1 MYTNIE
7 IFQIIILSV
16 QTNVL
21 KNTTTSFLIKKVT
34 KKHATYRS

>member
-7 IFQIIILSV
+7 IFEIIILSI
-16 QTNVL
+16 QPNVI
-21 KNTTTSFLIKKVT
+21 KNTTTST